1 MTDCRRVGTRIVV
14 SRTAI
19 LPVDEGIV
27 TMQWLLENFG
37 VAPPAGNGRTYAVT
51 RGGAASPRRI
61 PLAPAALNLTLSQH
75 RSAATERPLHELRA

>member
-37 VAPPAGNGRTYAVT
+37 VAPPAGNGRTYANCSSL
-51 RGGAASPRRI
+51 GAV
-61 PLAPAALNLTLSQH
+61 QH
-75 RSAATERPLHELRA
+75 LLDESRSRQQR